1 MSQGRLRKKW
11 LKENESFLMTRLSQ
25 PQLPRRGTIWSPS
38 CSRVKATSE
47 VFSSRN
53 ISHRAIPIESSE
65 INSPSY
71 PRLPIDANQIKWF
84 KIHILFLDFDWC
96 PIEVMLT
103 LHFKWT
109 SIGSLGWIAWRPC
122 KASILRRGWV
132 EKKYSLPSWFELR
145 IVPMAHRVTHPLS
158 FWGYEHSWVGLSR
171 DQTTHS
177 MSMKFYSDSL
187 QKPCSSLISLRS
199 SVVPSS

>member
-1 MSQGRLRKKW
+1 MVPC
-11 LKENESFLMTRLSQ
+11 SFQ
-25 PQLPRRGTIWSPS
+25 
-38 CSRVKATSE
+38 
-47 VFSSRN
+47 N
-53 ISHRAIPIESSE
+53 SHS
-65 INSPSY
+65 N

-84 KIHILFLDFDWC
+84 KTHILFLDFNWC

-109 SIGSLGWIAWRPC
+109 SVGSFGWIAWPPC

-132 EKKYSLPSWFELR
+132 EKKYSIPSWFKLR

-158 FWGYEHSWVGLSR
+158 LFGYEHSWVALSG

-177 MSMKFYSDSL
+177 MSMKFCSDSS
-187 QKPCSSLISLRS
+187 QKPCSSLISPWS
-199 SVVPSS
+199 SVVPSHYEPYDHLRVSHHRCSLGWLFWVLHIIISMQGSLLHLCTNLVWRNHPN